1 MKNKPMK
8 TNENKQ
14 KESKQTE
21 SKAIDKHSNYKSY
34 VLFPAAKK
42 MDDERLRKVIE
53 MTRDRCGGK
62 GYIRFMAVSN
72 NQSEEPMCILYKE
85 NKASAEKLTK
95 MITLGELEEYLK
107 AE

>member
-8 TNENKQ
+8 TNET
-14 KESKQTE
+14 KQTE

-34 VLFPAAKK
+34 ILFPAAKK
-42 MDDERLRKVIE
+42 VDDERLRKVIE

-85 NKASAEKLTK
+85 NNASAEKLTK
-95 MITLGELEEYLK
+95 IITLGELEEYLRK
-107 AE
+107 E

>member
-1 MKNKPMK
+1 MK
-8 TNENKQ
+8 TNET
-14 KESKQTE
+14 KQTE

-42 MDDERLRKVIE
+42 VDGERLRKVIE
-53 MTRDRCGGK
+53 MVRDRCSGK

-85 NKASAEKLTK
+85 NKVSAEKLTK